1 MPQIILRPRAHS
13 RQPAEKGAGADF
25 EATIEAGRIT
35 VWGEVFDIESRET
48 RDGSRKIYSID
59 ITDYTNSITLKLIQQ
74 ANDCSKIDA
83 IKKGTALLVTGSVE
97 YDKYDRENVMRPN
110 AIARAEKWWRSSI
123 PPKEKRVGCTCIRT
137 CPPWTA

>member
-1 MPQIILRPRAHS
+1 M
-13 RQPAEKGAGADF
+13 
-25 EATIEAGRIT
+25 
-35 VWGEVFDIESRET
+35 FDIESRET

-74 ANDCSKIDA
+74 ANDCEKIDD

-110 AIARAEKWWRSSI
+110 TIFRAEM
-123 PPKEKRVGCTCIRT
+123 VGGRRYRQRKARRAASAYEHVRHGRHDPCRR
-137 CPPWTA
+137 AY